1 MGIGTIL
8 IGFAL
13 LIIVVTLIVLP
24 LLDARRP
31 AVELP
36 SPREALQAEHAV
48 TVRAI
53 RELDLDYRTHKLA
66 EEDYKRLR
74 ADQVQRGAQV
84 LRELDALQPDS
95 AADDI
100 DVDIE
105 AQVAVLR
112 AGNATCPAC
121 GATTKAG
128 DRFCARCGA
137 PLLEAPQTI
146 PGQEGVTPAASS

>member
-24 LLDARRP
+24 LLDPRRP
-31 AVELP
+31 AVEPP
-36 SPREALQAEHAV
+36 SPREALQAEYAA

-74 ADQVQRGAQV
+74 ADQVQRGAQI
-84 LRELDALQPDS
+84 LRELDALQTGS

-100 DVDIE
+100 DADIE

-112 AGNATCPAC
+112 AGNAACPAC
-121 GATTKAG
+121 GAKGKAG

-137 PLLEAPQTI
+137 PLLQVPQSTT
-146 PGQEGVTPAASS
+146 GKEGATPAASS